1 MIITIH
7 FEDGEDRVLRP
18 KDPAKYRG
26 LMNAV
31 RGQTIAIEEMV
42 YYIVDQKTHLVPGGV
57 HVELWVSATKP
68 TRKVDTSKNSIAGH
82 VHGPGIPSY
91 LMMLSRS
98 IIPNDNLRLYV
109 TDDAK
114 TLIVEQ
120 KGNVRRIPVEQV
132 KRAGRKLEPNGFFV
146 ELVDGETIFIPIA
159 LVPNMIW

>member
-42 YYIVDQKTHLVPGGV
+42 YCIVDQKTHLVPGGV

-91 LMMLSRS
+91 LMML
-98 IIPNDNLRLYV
+98 Y
-109 TDDAK
+109 
-114 TLIVEQ
+114 
-120 KGNVRRIPVEQV
+120 VRRIPVEQV